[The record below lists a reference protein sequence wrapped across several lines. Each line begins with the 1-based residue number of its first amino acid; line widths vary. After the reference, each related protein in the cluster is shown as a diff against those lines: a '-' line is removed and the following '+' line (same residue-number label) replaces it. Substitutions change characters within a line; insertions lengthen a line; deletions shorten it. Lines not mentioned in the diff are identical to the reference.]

1 MAVMDRQTAEHF
13 YAWMEKWIPFD
24 EQHEMEQAIHQLL
37 RENPE
42 LIEQNRSWP
51 EMARMVG
58 LWN

>member
-1 MAVMDRQTAEHF
+1 MSVMDRNTAEHF
-13 YAWMEKWIPFD
+13 YNWLDKWVPLS
-24 EQHEMEQAIHQLL
+24 EQHELEQAIHALL

-58 LWN
+58 LWH